1 MKDLSLAWRLIRRDG
16 SSAELRLLVLA
27 LALAIGSVT
36 AVGFF
41 TDRVDQALQH
51 QAGAM
56 LAADLVLAG
65 NDPIP
70 DSYRAEANRL
80 GLRTA
85 RTLSFPSVVV
95 QAQRTQLVEVKAVS
109 PEYPLRGELRIR
121 PALAE
126 PEQLSNDTPQSS
138 YLWVEAKLLVAL
150 GMDTGQSLSLGERHF
165 EVAAVISR
173 DTGEGSN
180 LFRLGPRVLM
190 SLEDIPSTGL
200 VSPASR
206 VRHRLLVAGPGSLI
220 EQYRHWVAER
230 IPQGISLQH
239 MSNARPELR
248 NALERGRRFLSLA
261 ALAAVL
267 VAGAAVA
274 LATRQFVER
283 NSDISAILRCLGASS
298 SFVLHLLLLRLLLIG
313 IVAGVVGM
321 LVGYLAQLFL
331 VHLIGDWFNTELPPP
346 GWRPLGVALGTA
358 LATLIGFTL
367 PPMLRLGSVSPLRV
381 LRKDLTVRPPAY
393 WVSGLCAFLAMALL
407 MWWQAGES
415 KLAAWVVGATLATLI
430 LLLTTARAMV
440 LLLRP
445 LRQRSG
451 TLWRYAL
458 AGLARNPGLSAIQ
471 LTGFGLGML
480 AILLLATVR
489 IDLLA
494 AWQRT
499 IPSEAPNQFLINI
512 QSHEVPDLEQFLEQR
527 QLDIAGIYP
536 MLRARL
542 THINATAIS
551 PDDYVSDRAK
561 RLVAREFNLSWAGM
575 LQQGNQI
582 VAGHWWG
589 DKRSGEPI
597 FSVEQGL
604 AQSLGVQMG
613 DELNF
618 NLAGLSIRGRV
629 GSLRTVRWD
638 SFQPNFFVIGT
649 PGLLQKYPATY
660 ITSFYLPPGQEQRI
674 SELVARFPAVTI
686 IDTRAIMGQIR
697 EMMDR
702 GALAAEYVFFFTLAA
717 GLLVLYAGIQASGQ
731 SRRQESAILR
741 TLGLQRNQLL
751 LAVGFEFVTLGLL
764 AGLLA
769 SACASL
775 TGWVLSTELFEL
787 DYRFNPWLWIAGI
800 LGGGLGIGLAGV
812 LATYPLVV
820 RPPLQTLRS
829 VDSN

>member
-1 MKDLSLAWRLIRRDG
+1 MKDRSLAWRLIRRDG
-16 SSAELRLLVLA
+16 ASGELRLLILA
-27 LALAIGSVT
+27 LVLAIGSVT

-41 TDRVDQALQH
+41 TDRVDQAMQH
-51 QAGAM
+51 QASAM
-56 LAADLVLAG
+56 LAADLVLAS

-70 DSYRAEANRL
+70 DSYRVEANRL

-109 PEYPLRGELRIR
+109 PEYPLRGELRTR
-121 PALAE
+121 PALGKAE
-126 PEQLSNDTPQSS
+126 QWLSDTPQAG
-138 YLWVEAKLLVAL
+138 YLWGEARLLAAL
-150 GMDTGQSLSLGERHF
+150 GINTGQSLSLGERRF

-180 LFRLGPRVLM
+180 LFRLGPRVLL

-200 VSPASR
+200 VTPASR
-206 VRHRLLVAGPGSLI
+206 VRHRILVAGPRPLI
-220 EQYRHWVAER
+220 EEYRNWAAKQ

-283 NSDISAILRCLGASS
+283 NSDTSAILRCLGASR
-298 SFVLHLLLLRLLLIG
+298 SFILRLLLLRLLLIG
-313 IVAGVVGM
+313 VVAGTVGM
-321 LVGYLAQLFL
+321 LVGYLAQSFL

-346 GWRPLGVALGTA
+346 GWRPLGIALGTA

-367 PPMLRLGSVSPLRV
+367 PPMLRLGSVPPLRV
-381 LRKDLTVRPPAY
+381 LRKDLTAPPPSY
-393 WVSGLCAFLAMALL
+393 WISGLCAFLAIALL
-407 MWWQAGES
+407 MWWQAGDS
-415 KLAAWVVGATLATLI
+415 RLAVWVISATLATLV

-489 IDLLA
+489 MDLLA

-499 IPSEAPNQFLINI
+499 IPAEAPNQFLINI
-512 QSHEVPDLEQFLEQR
+512 QSHEVPDLERFLEAR
-527 QLDIAGIYP
+527 QLDVAGIYP

-542 THINATAIS
+542 THINGTAVS
-551 PDDYVSDRAK
+551 PDDYGSDRAK

-589 DKRSGEPI
+589 DKRSGDSI

-604 AQSLGVQMG
+604 AQSLGVRMD

-649 PGLLQKYPATY
+649 PGLLQDYPATY
-660 ITSFYLPPGQEQRI
+660 ITSFYLPPGQEKRI
-674 SELVARFPAVTI
+674 SELIARFPAVTI
-686 IDTRAIMGQIR
+686 IDTRAIIQQIR

-702 GALAAEYVFFFTLAA
+702 GALAVEYVFLFTLAA
-717 GLLVLYAGIQASGQ
+717 GLLVLYAGIQ
-731 SRRQESAILR
+731 
-741 TLGLQRNQLL
+741 
-751 LAVGFEFVTLGLL
+751 
-764 AGLLA
+764 
-769 SACASL
+769 
-775 TGWVLSTELFEL
+775 
-787 DYRFNPWLWIAGI
+787 
-800 LGGGLGIGLAGV
+800 
-812 LATYPLVV
+812 
-820 RPPLQTLRS
+820 
-829 VDSN
+829 